1 MAWLKTRL
9 IQRTLTTVNML
20 TWHMSLNY
28 CWCFILFIQ
37 GGGCGEERVWSHQR
51 RRFEWSNPL
60 NRWSRGE
67 MCDWN
72 TWSSVRRG
80 TRSQP
85 STRYVNLY
93 RYINTCLRSLV
104 SKTRLVMC
112 MTVVLINVLTSC
124 PDPVL
129 VRDAI
134 SQGYWCICVVR
145 WGRHD
150 LFWSISVYKEKTVV
164 CNAALTWMEV
174 RECQTSTQ
182 SCAQC

>member
-1 MAWLKTRL
+1 
-9 IQRTLTTVNML
+9 ML
-20 TWHMSLNY
+20 TCHISLNY

-60 NRWSRGE
+60 NPRRRGE
-67 MCDWN
+67 MRNWN
-72 TWSSVRRG
+72 MLSSVRRG

-93 RYINTCLRSLV
+93 RYINTCLRCLV
-104 SKTRLVMC
+104 SRTRLVMC
-112 MTVVLINVLTSC
+112 MTFVLINVLTRC
-124 PDPVL
+124 PDTVL
-129 VRDAI
+129 AKDAI
-134 SQGYWCICVVR
+134 SQGYWCIRVVH

-150 LFWSISVYKEKTVV
+150 LWSISVSEERIVV
-164 CNAALTWMEV
+164 GHAALSWMKMEV
-174 RECQTSTQ
+174 WVCQTSTQ